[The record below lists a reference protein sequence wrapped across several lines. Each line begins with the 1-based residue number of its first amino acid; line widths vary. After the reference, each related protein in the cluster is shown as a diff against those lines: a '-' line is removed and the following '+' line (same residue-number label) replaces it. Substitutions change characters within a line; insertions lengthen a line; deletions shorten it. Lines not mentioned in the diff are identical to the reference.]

1 MLLGTDR
8 DGMLDHKA
16 RVDNETYPDLS
27 YLTPSHVLKHARA
40 NRSDIYEARFR
51 RVVKANVS

>member
-8 DGMLDHKA
+8 DGMPDHKT

-40 NRSDIYEARFR
+40 IEVISMRPGLG
-51 RVVKANVS
+51 VW